1 MKLRTLGTE
10 PTGRVSLGLL
20 GIAVLGLICWTGCK
34 PSSEPKA
41 KEKGV
46 ETVAAPVPEKGA
58 AKPAAG
64 ETSMTA
70 KPEAAADE
78 ETVDAKV
85 NAEEVL
91 QAMVKAYK
99 TARTYTDRGEVRI
112 TGQMGDQKLDGKAYF
127 LVALERPNKIR
138 VQSYRGTA
146 VCDGKKLW
154 AFVDDRPDQILQSE
168 AQPELSLDWV
178 FRDQELAKAMADGF
192 TLPFSWAPVQAV
204 LLLANNPLQLFLRDA
219 EKPQVIG
226 AGKVDARPCYKIEVK
241 RPDGKMV
248 FWIDKESSVLRRF
261 EYPTEGLNQSMAGGQ
276 IRNFTIVAEFVD
288 AAINTKVDS
297 NAFQFQMPENS
308 RTVDLILSPDLAFLG
323 KPAPA
328 FKFTGL
334 DGKPV
339 TPDSLKGK
347 VAVVDVWATWCG
359 PCRDGLPLLEKV
371 YQRYKDN
378 DKVAFLAVSVDQP
391 QTDDKT
397 VRKSFEDLKINVPI
411 ARDPE
416 QHTGQLLAVNS
427 IPAMF
432 LLDAKGNMQD
442 YEVGLQPRLDID
454 LPSKLEKLLAGK
466 SLYEDKVQKFQRQQR
481 EFEAWLKEQIASD
494 CYWNPLPMGMDVP
507 RAETAQRSE
516 PKSLRLKSL
525 WNLKELKSPGNIVV
539 IRQAGK
545 EPQVLVIEEGKTLVE
560 LSPEGKIVEKH
571 TLKLPTGGMAGFVR
585 TTTGKDGKRWYVC
598 GANGLQ
604 QIHLFDEKFEH
615 VLDYPKEVA
624 PNQQQDA
631 GIADAEIGDLNGDGI
646 PEICVGYWGVVG
658 VQGVSLEGKRIWANK
673 SLAFALRLA
682 ILDPDE
688 KGQRNVLS
696 TNQRGTLVR
705 LNSEGEAKGEISLP
719 DQMIHWIVAADV
731 NGDQKSELCALTP
744 TLEGELTAVGL
755 DPKGSVLWTY
765 PLPRGVHE
773 RPIEP
778 VSAGQLLPGDARQWI
793 LVAANGSL
801 HFVAADGKAID
812 HFNYGN
818 TVTGVAALKWGGR
831 HVLLVATPDGVDA
844 WEVQAPDKP

>member
-1 MKLRTLGTE
+1 MKLRTLGTN

-20 GIAVLGLICWTGCK
+20 GIMAIGLICWTGCT
-34 PSSEPKA
+34 PSSEPTA
-41 KEKGV
+41 KEKAT
-46 ETVAAPVPEKGA
+46 ETVAAPVPEKA
-58 AKPAAG
+58 EAKSDASEASVTAKPAV
-64 ETSMTA
+64 
-70 KPEAAADE
+70 AAE
-78 ETVDAKV
+78 EESVDPKV

-99 TARTYTDRGEVRI
+99 TARTYADRGEVRI

-138 VQSYRGTA
+138 VQAYRGTA

-154 AFVDDRPDQILQSE
+154 AFVDDRPDQILQGD
-168 AQPELSLDWV
+168 ALPELSLDWL

-192 TLPFSWAPVQAV
+192 TLPFSWAPLQTV
-204 LLLANNPLQLFLRDA
+204 LLLANNPLQTFLREA

-226 AGKVDARPCYKIEVK
+226 VGKIDARTCYKIQVK

-248 FWIDKESSVLRRF
+248 FWIDKESSILRRF

-276 IRNFTIVAEFVD
+276 IRDFTMVAEFVD
-288 AAINTKVDS
+288 AAIDDKVDS
-297 NAFQFQMPENS
+297 NAFQFQMPEGS

-339 TPDSLKGK
+339 TPASLEGK
-347 VAVVDVWATWCG
+347 VTVVDVWATWCG

-378 DKVAFLAVSVDQP
+378 DKVAFLAVSVDQA

-397 VRKSFEDLKINVPI
+397 VRKTFEDLKINVPI
-411 ARDPE
+411 ARDSE
-416 QHTGQLLAVNS
+416 QQTGQLLAVNS

-442 YEVGLQPRLDID
+442 YEIGLQPRLDID
-454 LPSKLEKLLAGK
+454 LPSKLEKVLAGK
-466 SLYEDKVQKFQRQQR
+466 NLFEEKFQKFKRQQR
-481 EFEAWLKEQIASD
+481 DFEGWIKEQIAND
-494 CYWNPLPMGMDVP
+494 CYWNPLPMGMDIP
-507 RAETAQRSE
+507 QTEIAQRSE
-516 PKSLRLKSL
+516 PKALRLKSL
-525 WNLKELKSPGNIVV
+525 WNLKDLKSPGNIVV
-539 IRQAGK
+539 IPQAGK

-560 LSPEGKIVEKH
+560 VSSAGKVVEKH
-571 TLKLPTGGMAGFVR
+571 ALKLPTGGMAGFVR
-585 TTTGKDGKRWYVC
+585 TATGADGKRWFVC
-598 GANGLQ
+598 GANGLP
-604 QIHLFDEKFEH
+604 QIHFFDEKFEH
-615 VLDYPKEVA
+615 VLDYPKEVSHT
-624 PNQQQDA
+624 PQDA
-631 GIADAEIGDLNGDGI
+631 GIADAQIGDLNGDGT
-646 PEICVGYWGVVG
+646 PEVCVGYWGVVG

-682 ILDPDE
+682 ILDPNE

-696 TNQRGTLVR
+696 TNQRGTLVL
-705 LNSEGEAKGEISLP
+705 LNSEGEAKGEVSLP
-719 DQMIHWIVAADV
+719 DQMIHWIVAADL
-731 NGDQKSELCALTP
+731 NGDKKSELCALTP

-755 DPKGSVLWTY
+755 GPKGEMLWDY

-778 VSAGQLLPGDARQWI
+778 VSAGHLLPGDAGQWI
-793 LVAANGSL
+793 LVAADGSL
-801 HFVAADGKAID
+801 HFVAANGKLID
-812 HFNYGN
+812 RFNYGG
-818 TVTGVAALKWGGR
+818 TVTGVAGLKWDGR
-831 HVLLVATPDGVDA
+831 HMLLVATPDGLDA
-844 WEVQAPDKP
+844 WEVQGPEKP